1 MLPSSTRISV
11 LPDSPLRSQ
20 LMRFFKLVEKMHGS
34 REKRCEQGEHW
45 NWQQY
50 KILWKGTFL
59 YVSNESCYRG
69 VICRRS
75 SNATLFFFWDA
86 PGRSSV
92 EHRIT
97 YKLSFLT
104 FAYSSNRL
112 FCRYITNESV
122 RSKKYI
128 TKKFPDWVFLIFLSR
143 SFKLGEHWNRRQ
155 YKILW
160 KGTFLYVSNESFFAF
175 VWRLERVQH
184 TPAQPQ

>member
-1 MLPSSTRISV
+1 MRIPFNIADSSVGSLWHYKVRWAWISWITVKFGRLTFLNNKSCFFWMLPSSTRISV

-75 SNATLFFFWDA
+75 SNATLFFLLRCAGQIERRTSYYVQALISDFCVLLKQA
-86 PGRSSV
+86 
-92 EHRIT
+92 
-97 YKLSFLT
+97 FL
-104 FAYSSNRL
+104 
-112 FCRYITNESV
+112 
-122 RSKKYI
+122 
-128 TKKFPDWVFLIFLSR
+128 
-143 SFKLGEHWNRRQ
+143 
-155 YKILW
+155 
-160 KGTFLYVSNESFFAF
+160 
-175 VWRLERVQH
+175 
-184 TPAQPQ
+184 